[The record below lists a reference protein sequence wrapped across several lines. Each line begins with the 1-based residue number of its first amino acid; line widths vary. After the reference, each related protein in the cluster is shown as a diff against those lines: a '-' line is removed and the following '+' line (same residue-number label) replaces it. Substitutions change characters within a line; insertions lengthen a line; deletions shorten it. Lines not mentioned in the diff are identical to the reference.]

1 MSDLKPVK
9 TIEPQDWMQAPATRA
24 VMEALGG
31 SAYARFV
38 GGCVRNTLLGLE
50 AGDIDI
56 ATRWTPTQAT
66 ERLQTAGIKVVPT
79 GIDHGTITA
88 IVDRKPFEITTLRR
102 DVETDGRRAV
112 VSFTHDWTEDAQRR
126 DFTMNTLLADE
137 DGHVYDPTG
146 QGLTDLERRHVVFVG
161 DAATRIAEDYLRI
174 LRFFRFHAL
183 YGQGAPEPA
192 ALKACKDAAD
202 KIPTLSAER
211 ITQEFF
217 RILSV
222 DAPEETLNLMFG
234 QDVLKDFKFPEYDT
248 ELLKHFCE
256 FQRRYGLLFLASRL
270 LVFAGLESKN
280 IESLKKTLLI
290 PKVFQKDIEAI
301 SQVLNL
307 TDLNNEAAVQTA
319 VYKFGRVP
327 VAQALMIELAQDRVM
342 NGYAPEA
349 LKIIQKWDI
358 PQLPINGN
366 DLMKA
371 GIKPGPE
378 LGRKLEEIEDWW
390 ILEGFRPDKQACLS
404 RITT

>member
-1 MSDLKPVK
+1 M
-9 TIEPQDWMQAPATRA
+9 
-24 VMEALGG
+24 
-31 SAYARFV
+31 
-38 GGCVRNTLLGLE
+38 
-50 AGDIDI
+50 
-56 ATRWTPTQAT
+56 
-66 ERLQTAGIKVVPT
+66 
-79 GIDHGTITA
+79 
-88 IVDRKPFEITTLRR
+88 
-102 DVETDGRRAV
+102 
-112 VSFTHDWTEDAQRR
+112 
-126 DFTMNTLLADE
+126 
-137 DGHVYDPTG
+137 
-146 QGLTDLERRHVVFVG
+146 
-161 DAATRIAEDYLRI
+161 
-174 LRFFRFHAL
+174 
-183 YGQGAPEPA
+183 
-192 ALKACKDAAD
+192 
-202 KIPTLSAER
+202 
-211 ITQEFF
+211 
-217 RILSV
+217 SV